1 MKKYHLYIL
10 VLAAAI
16 SSCRKDDNRIFT
28 ESADARLNKVIAEY
42 QSQLTAATNG
52 WKAVITPANQTPYNF
67 YFRFMEANRVV
78 MYADFD
84 SNTARVGRESS
95 YRLKALQQPSL
106 LFDTYSHLHVLS
118 DPDERVNNGQ
128 RGAGLSSDFE
138 FAFDRVVGDT
148 LKLTGRVNGTKLSL
162 VKATAEERADWE
174 NKNWERAITSVS
186 NLGRIL
192 NYFKRL
198 TVNGVEYEIIVDQFN
213 RMVYIRWIDAGGVTR
228 TFSSEYKYSP
238 TPAGIT
244 FNTPLNTGN
253 GTIAGLYGIT
263 FDAATTKVNGNVGN
277 NVPASITGAIKP
289 LITDLTAPSRWWNQ
303 SVNLDNYWIS
313 FSGFTSNGVGDATN
327 LRGIPGFQYLL
338 FWAQYGTGT
347 DLLGYVANNSLGYG
361 NAFNNPTFTADG
373 RIIFPYR
380 QNLGTVPAG
389 VAAIVLNT
397 KNMMAE
403 PTGYYF
409 VQTGPNTYDMVSAND
424 AKTWITWEW

>member
-1 MKKYHLYIL
+1 MKKHYLYVL

-28 ESADARLNKVIAEY
+28 ESADTRLNKVLAEY

-67 YFRFMEANRVV
+67 YFRFTDSNRVV

-106 LFDTYSHLHVLS
+106 IFDTYSHLHILS

-128 RGAGLSSDFE
+128 RGAGLVSDFE
-138 FAFDRVVGDT
+138 FAFDRAVGDT
-148 LKLTGRVNGTKLSL
+148 LKLTGRINKTKLSL
-162 VKATAEERADWE
+162 VKASAQERADWE
-174 NKNWERAITSVS
+174 NKNWERAITTFS
-186 NLGRIL
+186 NLNRIP

-198 TVNGVEYEIIVDQFN
+198 TVNGIEYEIIVDEVT
-213 RMVYIRWIDAGGVTR
+213 RRVYIRWVDGGVTR

-253 GTIAGLYGIT
+253 GIISGFYGIS
-263 FDAATTKVNGNVGN
+263 FDPGSSTVNGNVGN
-277 NVPASITGAIKP
+277 NVPGAIAGAIKP

-303 SVNLDNYWIS
+303 SVNADNYWIS
-313 FSGFTSNGVGDATN
+313 FSGFTVNGVQDATG
-327 LRGIPGFQYLL
+327 LGGIPGFQFLL

-389 VAAIVLNT
+389 VASIVLNT
-397 KNMMAE
+397 KNLMAD
-403 PTGYYF
+403 PAGYYF
-409 VQTGPNTYDMVSAND
+409 VQTGSNTYDMVSAKD
-424 AKTWITWEW
+424 AKAWITWEW